1 MPRSWST
8 EDKVEG
14 EEKAA
19 FFPQQTE
26 KSLLSTD
33 LEAKQHFSYK
43 EDTPGFKTGL
53 LPAEDASTV
62 DLLPC
67 WEE

>member
-8 EDKVEG
+8 EDEVEG
-14 EEKAA
+14 KEKAA

-26 KSLLSTD
+26 KSLLLTD

-43 EDTPGFKTGL
+43 EDAPGFKTGL
-53 LPAEDASTV
+53 LPPEDASKV
-62 DLLPC
+62 HLLPC
-67 WEE
+67 WAE